1 MRKIFS
7 LFAAILFAGSMM
19 ATLPTSPT
27 WEAKALANITD
38 GSTLII
44 ISNSTTATNVA
55 LPSTTT
61 TSANP
66 KKVIC
71 ELETTDGVT
80 TITAPE
86 GYTLQDLAWTLVKSG
101 DNFKFY
107 QEGSEEIRMYLTGL
121 STNTGLRISNANSAN
136 DEFVMGDLGQLLK
149 VTTGPRFVGPYDNNG
164 SDWRT
169 YNTENA
175 TNYKGAALTFYVLKP
190 SETPSAK
197 YYMKNNW
204 GAGADWTWKEMTK
217 DGDNYKLEN
226 VVFGGTGVN
235 YNTAES
241 DEGASWVALAD
252 IAGDAIAAKDTVNF
266 VLNPTASTV
275 TATLVG
281 KYVNTEGT
289 KYYMKNNWDAGAD
302 WTWKEMTQD
311 GDNYKLENVIYGGT
325 GVNYNTAADDASATW
340 VPEASI
346 LGDALAAKD
355 TVNLVLNPTAGT
367 VTATIVGKYAESGE
381 PEKTLP
387 VVALAGTMNGWS
399 TTANVLVAAKDSLT
413 ASVTVALEAG
423 KDTFKIVSDGKWLS
437 LNGEGETLYGFHR
450 EWTTASHI
458 NGVDLRNFELT
469 ADVAGDY
476 TFTWTYADSTL
487 AITFPEKPAEV
498 DPDQM
503 YIWNGNGVTK
513 ADDAIELGGAA
524 EAVQTSGTNIVVG
537 ASQKGN
543 WCLKVNKGFSNGEYY
558 VGIAMDN
565 AVNAGD
571 TVKIAYFRT
580 SSSATYVLGMD
591 FSADKESA
599 ATTYKILTTG
609 DPQYLGSNGVPADSV
624 FIVPEGVANAKYMR
638 IYRNTGSTGLWVSK
652 VEIVK
657 KSGDAPIVVPAK
669 YYITGDSA
677 LVTDAGFAGKAWNP
691 DAIKAEADTME
702 LTLKAEQAYKLKVTL
717 DGTWG
722 DGKVKGFSD
731 LTQEDKT
738 GLSADADNNICFSL
752 TEAGKVTVV
761 YKEGA
766 FTVTGKFYVAPVPV
780 PAKYYITG
788 DSAMLADAAG
798 DATLAWNPAAI
809 KAEAD
814 TMELTLKA
822 DQAYKLKV
830 TLDGTWG
837 DGKVKGFSDLTQED
851 KTGLSADADNNICFS
866 LTEAGKVTVV
876 YKEGAFTVTGK
887 FYVAPVPVAHY
898 YIAGTMTD
906 WKCDSIELVPLD
918 ENVDSLGA
926 VLNLKAD
933 SLYQLKA
940 VRIQGT
946 DTAWYGLNE
955 FATMTYGNSTGW
967 YIYKSAGEANQA
979 NVGLKTTKE
988 GAYAVELK
996 VAEDHLEISVVIP
1009 EPEPVDPTVVVRGTM
1024 TDPAWVTDVP
1034 FVLAQDKK
1042 SASMTANI
1050 KKGEYQFKMVIN
1062 GEWRSNGYTFH
1073 RDFTGAAGITGN
1085 TEAEM
1090 TFKADIEG
1098 QYTFTWTFANDSL
1111 EIVYPEK
1118 PAPVLANGYYL
1129 VGNKYNWTPAAERQ
1143 LIQNPEN
1150 LQGLEYMIADVTLA
1164 ADDSLK
1170 VVYVEDDDIKT
1181 WYPAGDNYVVDANHA
1196 GTKTIYFRPNADGG
1210 EGWFAGTIY
1219 IEANGGGTAIINT
1232 EVEKKA
1238 VKTLRNGI
1246 LVIEKNGKAYN
1257 VIGLQIR

>member
-1 MRKIFS
+1 
-7 LFAAILFAGSMM
+7 M

-780 PAKYYITG
+780 
-788 DSAMLADAAG
+788 
-798 DATLAWNPAAI
+798 
-809 KAEAD
+809 
-814 TMELTLKA
+814 
-822 DQAYKLKV
+822 
-830 TLDGTWG
+830 
-837 DGKVKGFSDLTQED
+837 
-851 KTGLSADADNNICFS
+851 
-866 LTEAGKVTVV
+866 
-876 YKEGAFTVTGK
+876 
-887 FYVAPVPVAHY
+887 AHY